1 MPVWGVGVH
10 WCGVCTCKGVH
21 WCGVCTCKGVHQCGV
36 LVCTDMGC
44 VLWCVSH
51 FSGQQTE
58 DGAV

>member
-1 MPVWGVGVH
+1 MCTGVGCVH
-10 WCGVCTCKGVH
+10 CTCKGV
-21 WCGVCTCKGVHQCGV
+21 GVGVHQCGV
-36 LVCTDMGC
+36 WVCTGMGC